1 MQNIRGM
8 LEIIMLFIL
17 ICKINWGGA
26 VIILLFFIS
35 KIDFS

>member
-17 ICKINWGGA
+17 ICKINWGCSNYF
-26 VIILLFFIS
+26 VVFYF
-35 KIDFS
+35 KN